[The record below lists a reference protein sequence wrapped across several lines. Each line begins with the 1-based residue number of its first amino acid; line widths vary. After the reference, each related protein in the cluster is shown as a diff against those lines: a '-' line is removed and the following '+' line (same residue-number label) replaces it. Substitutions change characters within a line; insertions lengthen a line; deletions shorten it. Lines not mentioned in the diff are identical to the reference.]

1 MIDFVSRQD
10 SSDLFCPE
18 SIYFSNTHY
27 EWASVLKNLR
37 IHLNLQV
44 YNLQREVQKKE
55 HQLGELR
62 KQIDEQEL
70 RKEEMTK
77 VDEDGDRQMEDKDLE
92 KS

>member
-1 MIDFVSRQD
+1 MIDFVSRLG

-18 SIYFSNTHY
+18 SMYLSNTHY

-37 IHLNLQV
+37 VHLNLQV
-44 YNLQREVQKKE
+44 HNLLLEVQKKE

-62 KQIDEQEL
+62 KQIDEQES

-77 VDEDGDRQMEDKDLE
+77 VDEDGDRPMEDKDLE

>member
-1 MIDFVSRQD
+1 MSRKYT
-10 SSDLFCPE
+10 L
-18 SIYFSNTHY
+18 SNTHY
-27 EWASVLKNLR
+27 ERASVLKNLSF
-37 IHLNLQV
+37 HLNLQV

-62 KQIDEQEL
+62 KQIDEQES

>member
-1 MIDFVSRQD
+1 MSRKYT
-10 SSDLFCPE
+10 L
-18 SIYFSNTHY
+18 SNTHY
-27 EWASVLKNLR
+27 EPASVLTNLSF
-37 IHLNLQV
+37 HLNLQV

-62 KQIDEQEL
+62 KQIDEQES

>member
-1 MIDFVSRQD
+1 MS
-10 SSDLFCPE
+10 E
-18 SIYFSNTHY
+18 SIYFSNTHC

-44 YNLQREVQKKE
+44 YNLQREVQKKD

-62 KQIDEQEL
+62 KQIDEQES